1 MRNLPDLSPNTEMAL
16 YFATFLALALVVAR
30 GSLAYHRHRIAAQH
44 QYPVEWSDAHIRM
57 LEHLRIAIGFA
68 LALTWGFL
76 LLAAPQMPSSAP
88 FGVLPALLLICLLLL
103 TNAWVRLMIP
113 SEWKHTF
120 IGKMKCK
127 HAVGCLLVVWT
138 ILLGGQLFA
147 IAKSAT
153 STAERPVHIFGTYA

>member
-16 YFATFLALALVVAR
+16 YFATLLALALVVAR

-44 QYPVEWSDAHIRM
+44 RYPVEWSDAHIRI
-57 LEHLRIAIGFA
+57 LEHLRISIGLV

-76 LLAAPQMPSSAP
+76 LVAAPQMPSSAP
-88 FGVLPALLLICLLLL
+88 FGVLPTLLLIFLLLL
-103 TNAWVRLMIP
+103 TNAWVRLMTP

-120 IGKMKCK
+120 GTMKSK
-127 HAVGCLLVVWT
+127 HAVGCLFVVWA
-138 ILLGGQLFA
+138 ILLGGHLFA

-153 STAERPVHIFGTYA
+153 STAERPVHVFGTYA